1 MPGRVVISNPQNLV
15 KDCYASAPKIDLTV
29 RANGEESVMVMN
41 ALGSWV
47 LAGFDSPSVAA
58 GISTSAPVG
67 SFTANQ
73 YWAYTYVY
81 VAKIAYPFVENA
93 QTGGGSVAP
102 RTNPAPKTT
111 TDSVASINQ
120 KTLSIPTT
128 QRNDLSHIWIY
139 RTAYFSSAAQAAT
152 FADAG
157 NIFWIGEVAN
167 NPNLASVNF
176 IDNGSV
182 SGLEQIENDN
192 FRASIFDKVVYADPY
207 FWGFGNSVFTASVSV
222 DTTGLITITD
232 SNKWF
237 DGRNAQT
244 ITFDGITSGGY
255 NAQGSFYFKQI
266 DNKTAQL
273 YDDIALTQVVGLSVS
288 GTTNCYIRGE
298 STTLYRSKPRNPF
311 SWGSTDLIG
320 DIQVPAPYAF
330 AVGGGNG
337 TALAVIAS
345 LNLLKLDT
353 ELPNRTYTLNLKNAG
368 TPNFEPSLRIISDV
382 FSVSNQHSQ
391 FSAILQQGQNVLWGM
406 DSKSFSIIQCDG
418 ASQNEISDEVYNTL
432 RNLSD
437 TYADRLLS
445 HGIYCPR
452 LEMNCMFFKTFG
464 VTGQA
469 VNKMVY
475 YHAPTGYWG
484 ILDCMDVLCSSS
496 IVDPAVGQQKI
507 IVGTETGYIG
517 EMFAEGQY
525 QNWFQPAVLNST
537 TGTVARGLI
546 TPVSSTA
553 NTIVSDVLFRDNHG
567 IVIPCVEGNWLTV
580 LVKNTSLIDPRVVNF
595 DKYYCRI
602 ATVANDGITLNLDRV
617 YREAN
622 DINGEIF
629 LTTFP
634 VIPDMTVPAHIGTL
648 AFVGLIE
655 MQIGRS
661 FNGHGLAE
669 KELSRNFLGQI
680 PFNYRN
686 LEEIWCA
693 FKYTTNY
700 FNLEFD
706 GGSGPAV
713 AGDIYNPTIE
723 LFNGYLDANPFG
735 RNTKPLTNAPSG
747 ADVLLASQTRYWAM
761 QTNLNLDQTKI
772 FGAVFRDQG
781 FIESHFM
788 AYEIRLSLSD

>member
-41 ALGSWV
+41 ALGQWV
-47 LAGFDSPSVAA
+47 IAGFDSPSVAA
-58 GISTSAPVG
+58 GISTAAPAG
-67 SFTANQ
+67 SFTAGK
-73 YWAYTYVY
+73 YWAYQYVY
-81 VAKIAYPFVENA
+81 VAKIAYPLVENA

-111 TDSVASINQ
+111 TDSVANINQ

-139 RTAYFSSAAQAAT
+139 RTAYFTTAQEASD

-157 NIFWIGEVAN
+157 NMFWIGEVAN
-167 NPNLASVNF
+167 NPNLATVNF

-192 FRASIFDKVVYADPY
+192 FRAAIFDKVVYADPY
-207 FWGFGNSVFTASVSV
+207 FWGFGNSVFSATVSV
-222 DTTGLITITD
+222 NTSGLITITD
-232 SNKWF
+232 SNKWY
-237 DGRNAQT
+237 DGRNAET

-273 YDDIALTQVVGLSVS
+273 YDDIALTQIVGLSVN

-320 DIQVPAPYAF
+320 DVQVPAPYAF

-418 ASQNEISDEVYNTL
+418 ASQNEISDEVYNTM

-437 TYADRLLS
+437 VYADRLLS

-464 VTGQA
+464 VTGRA

-484 ILDCMDVLCSSS
+484 ILDCMDILCSASV
-496 IVDPAVGQQKI
+496 VDPEVGQLKI
-507 IVGTETGYIG
+507 IVGTETGYVG

-525 QNWFQPAVLNST
+525 QNWFEPAILNST
-537 TGTVARGLI
+537 TGTIARGLI

-553 NTIVSDVLFRDNHG
+553 NTIVSDVSFRDNHG
-567 IVIPCVEGNWLTV
+567 VVIPCVEGNWLTV
-580 LVKNTSLIDPRVVNF
+580 LVPSNITTRF

-602 ATVANDGITLNLDRV
+602 AMVANDGITLNIDRV
-617 YREAN
+617 YQCAN
-622 DINGEIF
+622 DIEGEIF
-629 LTTFP
+629 LTSFP
-634 VIPDMTVPAHIGTL
+634 VL
-648 AFVGLIE
+648 AFPKNVGTTAYVGLIE
-655 MQIGRS
+655 MQVGRS
-661 FNGHGLAE
+661 FNGHALAE

-686 LEEIWCA
+686 LEEVWTA
-693 FKYTTNY
+693 FKYTVHT
-700 FNLEFD
+700 FTLQFD
-706 GGSGPAV
+706 FGPSLV
-713 AGDIYNPTIE
+713 EAGEPAIPTLE
-723 LFNGYLDANPFG
+723 LFNGYLDGNPYG
-735 RNTKPLTNAPSG
+735 INPKPLTLAPDGS
-747 ADVLLASQTRYWAM
+747 DVLLQSQTRYWAM

-772 FGAVFRDQG
+772 FGTVFRDQG
-781 FIESHFM
+781 FNESHFM
-788 AYEIRLSLSD
+788 AYEVRLSLSV

>member
-1 MPGRVVISNPQNLV
+1 MPGRIVISNPQNLV

-41 ALGSWV
+41 ALGQWV
-47 LAGFDSPSVAA
+47 VAGFNSPSVSA
-58 GISTSAPVG
+58 GISAALPTG
-67 SFTANQ
+67 SFTANM
-73 YWAYTYVY
+73 YWAYQYVY
-81 VAKIAYPFVENA
+81 VAKIAYPLVENA

-102 RTNPAPKTT
+102 RTNPSPKTT
-111 TDSVASINQ
+111 TDSVTNIDQ

-128 QRNDLSHIWIY
+128 QRSDLSHIWIY
-139 RTAYFSSAAQAAT
+139 RTAYFSTAQQASD

-157 NIFWIGEVAN
+157 NLFWIGEVAN

-182 SGLEQIENDN
+182 AGLEQIENDN
-192 FRASIFDKVVYADPY
+192 FTAPIFDKVVFADPY
-207 FWGFGNSVFTASVSV
+207 FWGFGNSVFSASVSV
-222 DTTGLITITD
+222 DTTGLIAITD

-266 DNKTAQL
+266 DNFTAQL
-273 YDDIALTQVVGLSVS
+273 YDDIALTQTVGLDVN
-288 GTTNCYIRGE
+288 GTTTCYIRGE

-320 DIQVPAPYAF
+320 DVQVPSPYAF
-330 AVGGGNG
+330 GVGGGNG

-418 ASQNEISDEVYNTL
+418 ASQNVISDEVYNTM

-437 TYADRLLS
+437 VYEDRLLS

-507 IVGTETGYIG
+507 IVGTETGYVG

-525 QNWFQPAVLNST
+525 QNWFQPAWL
-537 TGTVARGLI
+537 GTPSAGTQAHGLI
-546 TPVSSTA
+546 TPVSSTST
-553 NTIVSDVLFRDNHG
+553 TIVSDINFRNIHG
-567 IVIPCVEGNWLTV
+567 DVVPCVEGNWLTV
-580 LVKNTSLIDPRVVNF
+580 LVPRNIPTIAVTT

-617 YREAN
+617 YKAAN

-634 VIPDMTVPAHIGTL
+634 VLNFGGFPFNTGTI
-648 AFVGLIE
+648 AYIGLIE

-661 FNGHGLAE
+661 FNGHGIAE

-686 LEEIWCA
+686 LEEIWSA
-693 FKYTTNY
+693 WKYTVNILSIPT
-700 FNLEFD
+700 D
-706 GGSGPAV
+706 SGPVNAI
-713 AGDIYNPTIE
+713 AGDIYPPTIE
-723 LFNGYLDANPFG
+723 MYNGYLDENPYG
-735 RNTKPLTNAPSG
+735 KNQRQLTLAPDGS
-747 ADVLLASQTRYWAM
+747 DVLLTSQTKYWAQ
-761 QTNLNLDQTKI
+761 QTSLNLDQTKI
-772 FGAVFRDQG
+772 FGMVFRDQG
-781 FIESHFM
+781 FNESHFM
-788 AYEIRLSLSD
+788 AYEARLSLSV